1 MEVESTMFSFF
12 KKNPP
17 KVCPKCGDSAG
28 WRCIIDDASS
38 KEMDRVAEQSSFYGN
53 PARGSF
59 GQMTNRKIY
68 SGKQKIRYRCD
79 KCGYEGKY

>member
-1 MEVESTMFSFF
+1 MEVDLTMFSFF

-17 KVCPKCGDSAG
+17 KVCPKCGNQAS
-28 WRCIIDDASS
+28 WRCIVDDAS